1 MNTVKKKVKVIATIG
16 PASRTKEMI
25 WKLHQS
31 GANIFR
37 MNFSHG
43 DHEDHIKVISWVRE
57 LNQEHGT
64 NICLLQ
70 DLQGPKIRTNKIK
83 GDGVDIVAGE
93 LIEISS
99 GDFEGDAKRIST
111 TYKTIAKDVKK
122 GDPIMID
129 DGNLE
134 LIVESTDGS
143 TVKAKVVFGGRLK
156 SRKGI
161 NLPSTA
167 INEPSLTEKDTKDL
181 LFGIEQGVDWIA
193 LSFVRSA
200 QDIIDLK
207 EIVKSK
213 GKVIKV
219 ISKIEKPEAIQNM
232 DEIIEATDALMVAR
246 GDLGVEI
253 DMAKVPLIQK
263 ELIEKCNKANK
274 PVIVATQMLESMISN
289 PRPTRAETNDV
300 ANAILDGADA
310 VMLSGESAAG
320 DYPTEAVSAMARI
333 INEVEDNS
341 ESVYNKF
348 FDVVSN
354 ADTSMNEGVI
364 SSACQ
369 LAESVGAKAI
379 VGMTES
385 GFTAYSIASHR
396 PKADIY
402 VFTNN
407 KSLLTRLNLIW
418 GVTAFFYDKEANTED
433 TITDVRDFLK
443 AKGYISKGDVI
454 VNTLALPSWKN
465 NKTNMLKVS
474 VVD

>member
-1 MNTVKKKVKVIATIG
+1 
-16 PASRTKEMI
+16 
-25 WKLHQS
+25 
-31 GANIFR
+31 
-37 MNFSHG
+37 
-43 DHEDHIKVISWVRE
+43 
-57 LNQEHGT
+57 
-64 NICLLQ
+64 
-70 DLQGPKIRTNKIK
+70 
-83 GDGVDIVAGE
+83 
-93 LIEISS
+93 
-99 GDFEGDAKRIST
+99 
-111 TYKTIAKDVKK
+111 
-122 GDPIMID
+122 
-129 DGNLE
+129 
-134 LIVESTDGS
+134 
-143 TVKAKVVFGGRLK
+143 
-156 SRKGI
+156 
-161 NLPSTA
+161 
-167 INEPSLTEKDTKDL
+167 
-181 LFGIEQGVDWIA
+181 
-193 LSFVRSA
+193 
-200 QDIIDLK
+200 
-207 EIVKSK
+207 
-213 GKVIKV
+213 
-219 ISKIEKPEAIQNM
+219 M